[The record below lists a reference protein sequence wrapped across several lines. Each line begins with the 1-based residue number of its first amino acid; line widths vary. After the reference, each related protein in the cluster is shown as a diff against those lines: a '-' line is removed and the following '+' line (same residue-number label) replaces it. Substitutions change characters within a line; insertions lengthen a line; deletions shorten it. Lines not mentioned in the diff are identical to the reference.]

1 MAAYALDL
9 RARIVNAR
17 QDGDSTADV
26 ADRFAVSPAFVR
38 RLMQRYRATG
48 SLAPKTGPR
57 GPKPQLVPDYDR
69 IRQLNVETP
78 DLTAAEV
85 RDRLQLTVSVVT
97 VWRAIVALGLTVKK
111 KPTSPANATART

>member
-9 RARIVNAR
+9 RARIFNAR

-26 ADRFAVSPAFVR
+26 AERLDVSPAFVR
-38 RLMQRYRATG
+38 RLMQRHRATG

-57 GPKPQLVPDYDR
+57 GPKPQLVPHYDR
-69 IRQLNVETP
+69 IRQLNVESP

-85 RDRLQLTVSVVT
+85 RDRLQLTASVVT